1 MKHIL
6 GLILSAFLVVG
17 CGGSQEK
24 ATVQQPKKAEAPA
37 PEKTNNPLESQQRLI
52 KDAKGL
58 QGILDKDAERKK
70 KAVQDSN

>member
-1 MKHIL
+1 MKQIL

-37 PEKTNNPLESQQRLI
+37 PEKTN
-52 KDAKGL
+52 
-58 QGILDKDAERKK
+58 IL
-70 KAVQDSN
+70 